1 MFFCFITARGWYR
14 SQTTGNEHFDLITA
28 LLCGFVYILCNY
40 VHAWNMYNP
49 TFWFILVQ
57 IHWKKKFPKSY
68 LIYSKSATGRYK
80 YYRHLLK
87 LQKTLNMMCKVLG
100 CIQYDIQNSIFRIS
114 LNILYEI
121 ICVWEIFARFARA
134 SLSQI
139 FLTANQS
146 SRFMFLVYYFQNFK
160 LDCQKKLLQT
170 KFISRVNFNCKIKLS
185 QIKVV
190 FTVFGTHI

>member
-1 MFFCFITARGWYR
+1 MHEICTI
-14 SQTTGNEHFDLITA
+14 QHFDS
-28 LLCGFVYILCNY
+28 
-40 VHAWNMYNP
+40 
-49 TFWFILVQ
+49 FWFRFI
-57 IHWKKKFPKSY
+57 KKKFPKSY

-100 CIQYDIQNSIFRIS
+100 CIQYDIQNSIFRIT
-114 LNILYEI
+114 LNILYKI

-139 FLTANQS
+139 LLTANQS
-146 SRFMFLVYYFQNFK
+146 SQFMFLVYYFQNFK
-160 LDCQKKLLQT
+160 PDCQKKLLQT
-170 KFISRVNFNCKIKLS
+170 KFISRVNFNCKIKS